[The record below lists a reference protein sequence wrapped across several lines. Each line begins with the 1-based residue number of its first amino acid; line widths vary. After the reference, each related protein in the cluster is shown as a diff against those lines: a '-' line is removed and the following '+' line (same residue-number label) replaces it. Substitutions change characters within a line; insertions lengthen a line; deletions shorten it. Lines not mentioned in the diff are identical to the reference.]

1 MNCYKLDY
9 LGISKFKLKLG
20 KMYVFKRHST
30 TVILLAYVQKLLK
43 LDPRIIKVTK
53 ELFYI
58 GSFDVRCLD
67 DFS

>member
-20 KMYVFKRHST
+20 EMYVFKRHST

-43 LDPRIIKVTK
+43 LSHYRPKDYKSDQGVILYRII
-53 ELFYI
+53 
-58 GSFDVRCLD
+58 
-67 DFS
+67 